1 MKGLTKATPNPPPGY
16 PKAGSK
22 PSPEVLYAMP
32 KPHIPQEVAHKFA
45 EWESRQKYNP
55 METEQVEGNLRM
67 TKIRRTIPITSH
79 YFSNNNERE
88 QPHR

>member
-1 MKGLTKATPNPPPGY
+1 MPNMDLP
-16 PKAGSK
+16 
-22 PSPEVLYAMP
+22 PEVE
-32 KPHIPQEVAHKFA
+32 KKFH
-45 EWESRQKYNP
+45 EWDVRQKYNP

-88 QPHR
+88 QPNR